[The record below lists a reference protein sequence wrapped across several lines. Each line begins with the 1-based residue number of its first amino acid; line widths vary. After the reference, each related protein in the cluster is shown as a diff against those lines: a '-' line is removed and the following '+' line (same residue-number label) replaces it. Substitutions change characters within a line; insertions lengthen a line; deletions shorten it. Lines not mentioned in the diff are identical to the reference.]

1 MIYMSKRKKIII
13 AIVVL
18 ASAGLL
24 WKFFRPAPD
33 PAVGEDKEVRTAIAR
48 IWPLKVVVDAT
59 GRVVPEREVEI
70 KCKASGEIVK
80 LPVEV
85 SQEVKQ
91 GDLLVQLDPVDEE
104 RAVKRGKASVTG
116 ARAKVSQARL
126 NLAIAERDYVS
137 EQARAQS
144 SEQAASAKAKEAEA
158 KLTRMNQ
165 LFDKKMASV
174 EELDVAKSV
183 NAAAQAEW
191 QSAVAR
197 VNDLESK
204 KALVGSRLQEIT
216 MAESEAEADQL
227 TLSDAEQRLA
237 DTTIL
242 APIDGVVAS
251 RNVQV
256 GQIIAS
262 GINNVGGGTAVLTLA
277 DLTRIYVLVSVD
289 ESDIGRVAAGQPA
302 KITVDAFPE
311 EVFKGEVVLVA
322 TKGVNTSNVVT
333 FEVKVEVSGD
343 NRALLKPEMTAN
355 VSIVT
360 KDKLDS
366 LLVPVTALERKKGLS
381 WLTVLDKDGSTT
393 NRRLVTIGD
402 SNSEFVEILKGVEV
416 GEKVVLSPENGQS
429 RWQSDK
435 KEDSTKKASS
445 SKDDM
450 RKMRL
455 MGGGRG
461 K

>member
-1 MIYMSKRKKIII
+1 MSMKRKIII
-13 AIVVL
+13 AIILLIVAV
-18 ASAGLL
+18 LL
-24 WKFFRPAPD
+24 WKLLRPTPT
-33 PAVGEDKEVRTAIAR
+33 PKETEEAKIRTAVAR
-48 IWPLKVVVDAT
+48 IWPLKVAVDAT

-70 KCKASGEIVK
+70 KCKASGEITQ

-85 SQEVKQ
+85 SQPVKL

-104 RAVKRGKASVTG
+104 RAVKREKATLAMS
-116 ARAKVSQARL
+116 RAKVAQARL
-126 NLAIAERDYVS
+126 NLSIAERDYTS
-137 EQARAQS
+137 EQIRAESAEKS
-144 SEQAASAKAKEAEA
+144 SQAKSQETEA
-158 KLTRMNQ
+158 KLVRINT
-165 LFDKKMASV
+165 LFEKKMASA
-174 EELDVAKSV
+174 EEVDGAKS
-183 NAAAQAEW
+183 ASASAFADW
-191 QSAVAR
+191 QSAQAR
-197 VNDLESK
+197 VQDIQSK
-204 KALVGSRLQEIT
+204 KAQVEAKQQEIT
-216 MAESEAEADQL
+216 MAEAQAEADQL

-237 DTTIL
+237 DTTVL
-242 APIDGVVAS
+242 SPIDGVVAS

-289 ESDIGRVAAGQPA
+289 ESDIGKVAAGQTA
-302 KITVDAFPE
+302 RITVDAYPD

-322 TKGVNTSNVVT
+322 TKGITTSNVVT
-333 FEVKVEVSGD
+333 FEVKVEVTGD
-343 NRALLKPEMTAN
+343 NRTLLKPEMTAN

-366 LLVPVTALERKKGLS
+366 LLVPVTALERKKGQS
-381 WLTVLDKDGSTT
+381 WLTIQVKDGNT

-416 GEKVVLSPENGQS
+416 GEVVVLGQEGGQS

-435 KEDSTKKASS
+435 KDDPNKKTPNAREDRMKLN
-445 SKDDM
+445 
-450 RKMRL
+450 L

>member
-1 MIYMSKRKKIII
+1 MSKKKKIVITII
-13 AIVVL
+13 LFIV
-18 ASAGLL
+18 AGLL
-24 WKFFRPAPD
+24 WSFFRSTPD
-33 PAVGEDKEVRTAIAR
+33 PQDSEEEAMRTAVAR
-48 IWPLKVVVDAT
+48 IWPLKVVVEAT

-70 KCKASGEIVK
+70 KCKASGEITN

-85 SQEVKQ
+85 SQPVKL

-104 RAVKRGKASVTG
+104 RAVKREKAALS
-116 ARAKVSQARL
+116 ASRAKVAQARL
-126 NLAIAERDYVS
+126 NLSIAERDYAS
-137 EQARAQS
+137 EQIRAGFAEKS
-144 SEQAASAKAKEAEA
+144 AAAKALEADA
-158 KLTRMNQ
+158 KLARITT
-165 LFDKKMASV
+165 LLDKKMVSL
-174 EELDVAKSV
+174 EELEGAKSV
-183 NAAAQAEW
+183 SAAAQADW
-191 QSAVAR
+191 QSAKAR
-197 VNDLESK
+197 VQDLESR
-204 KALVGSRLQEIT
+204 KAEVESRQQEIS
-216 MAESEAEADQL
+216 MAEAQAEADQL

-237 DTTIL
+237 DTTVL

-289 ESDIGRVAAGQPA
+289 ESDIGKVAAGQPA
-302 KITVDAFPE
+302 RITVDAFPD

-343 NRALLKPEMTAN
+343 NRTLLKPEMTAN

-366 LLVPVTALERKKGLS
+366 LLVPVTALERKKGQS
-381 WLTVLDKDGSTT
+381 WVTILVADGNT
-393 NRRLVTIGD
+393 NRRQVTIGD

-416 GEKVVLSPENGQS
+416 GELVVLTPENGQS
-429 RWQSDK
+429 RWQADK
-435 KEDSTKKASS
+435 KE
-445 SKDDM
+445 KDDSAKKGGNG
-450 RKMRL
+450 RTDRFKMRL
-455 MGGGRG
+455 MGGGHG